1 MLQTLGTRLA
11 FENRWV
17 TLREDAVRFP
27 DGLESVYA
35 YIERPRYAIVAALGD
50 GVLWMVEQYRHPI
63 RARSW
68 ELPMGV
74 APGGDAIPIE
84 EGARI
89 ELAEETGLRAAHWQ
103 RIAELAPAPA
113 LVAQTGVLFLA
124 TGLTR
129 GQQAL
134 ERTEQDLV
142 AAPLPVDEVLA
153 MAMDGRIV
161 DGVTVACLG
170 LLRLHGHL

>member
-1 MLQTLGTRLA
+1 MLTTLSTRIA

-17 TLREDAVRFP
+17 SLREDAVRFP

-35 YIERPRYAIVAALGD
+35 YIERPRYAIVAAIED
-50 GVLWMVEQYRHPI
+50 GRLWMVEQYRHPI
-63 RARSW
+63 KARSW

-74 APGGDAIPIE
+74 APGGDAIPIGE
-84 EGARI
+84 AAKI
-89 ELAEETGLRAAHWQ
+89 ELAEETGLRAARWQ
-103 RIAELAPAPA
+103 LIAEIAPAPA

-129 GQQAL
+129 GTQAL
-134 ERTEQDLV
+134 EQTEQDLV
-142 AAPLPVDEVLA
+142 AAALPVPEVLA
-153 MAMDGRIV
+153 MAMDGRIR
-161 DGVTVACLG
+161 DAATIACLG